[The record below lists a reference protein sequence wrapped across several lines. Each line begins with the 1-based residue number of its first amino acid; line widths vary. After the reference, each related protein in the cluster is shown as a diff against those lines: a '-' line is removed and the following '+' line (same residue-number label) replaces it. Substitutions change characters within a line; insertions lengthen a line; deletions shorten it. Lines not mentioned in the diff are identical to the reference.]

1 MIFHSL
7 DFLLFML
14 FVLAVYWQ
22 LGRRA
27 QNLFLLGVSYFF
39 YGYVHPWFLY
49 LIFASTV
56 VDYLCG
62 LTMARF
68 PEKKRFVLWFSMV
81 SNLTFL
87 GYFKYFGFFVENVA
101 ELLRLLGLPS
111 FTNTLDIFLPVGI
124 SFYTFQS
131 MSYII
136 DVYAGRL
143 KARENFFE
151 FALFVVFFPQLVAG
165 PIERAITFLPQI
177 EKARS
182 ISATDVRDA
191 LFLLVWG
198 FFKKLVIADNVA
210 YIVNKL
216 FALEETTF
224 ALAWI
229 GVLAFGVQVYADF
242 SAYTDMAHG
251 SARLIG
257 FKLSPNFNHPFI
269 AASPAE
275 FWKRWHISL
284 SSYIQDYIFLPL
296 FFHFRARGVRYGV
309 EKGLLITFFL
319 IGLWHGAGWNFIV
332 FGLYH
337 GMLVI
342 VYDRCKAVTP
352 IGIRESPWIRP
363 FQVVLM
369 FFFIHVGFLLF
380 REGEIAYIVRHLSL
394 SPFATTTALQDRAAW
409 FLFGQTLLWS
419 LPLWINTAY
428 VHVKDHL
435 FRAPESRIRTA
446 LHLLVSALMFYAILV
461 VRGDSEAFIYFQ
473 F

>member
-7 DFLLFML
+7 DFLLFFL

-27 QNLFLLGVSYFF
+27 QNLFLLGMSYFF

-56 VDYLCG
+56 VDYFCG
-62 LTMARF
+62 LTIARH
-68 PEKKRFVLWFSMV
+68 PEKKRFVLWFSIV

-87 GYFKYFGFFVENVA
+87 CYFKYFGFFVDNVA
-101 ELLRLLGLPS
+101 ELLHLLGLPS

-177 EKARS
+177 EKERS

-210 YIVNKL
+210 YIANKL

-224 ALAWI
+224 ALAWT
-229 GVLAFGVQVYADF
+229 GVFAFGVQVYADF
-242 SAYTDMAHG
+242 SAYTDIAHA

-296 FFHFRARGVRYGV
+296 YFRFRTRGVRYAV

-319 IGLWHGAGWNFIV
+319 IGLWHGAGWNFIL
-332 FGLYH
+332 FGIYH

-342 VYDRCKAVTP
+342 VYDRCKVVTP
-352 IGIRESPWIRP
+352 IGIRENPWMRP
-363 FQVVLM
+363 FQILLM
-369 FFFIHVGFLLF
+369 FSLANVGFLLF
-380 REGEIAYIVRHLSL
+380 RESEMDYILRHLTL
-394 SPFATTTALQDRAAW
+394 SPLAATGELQWRAAC
-409 FLFGQTLLWS
+409 FLFGQALFFS
-419 LPLWINTAY
+419 LPLWIHTAY
-428 VHVKDHL
+428 AHMGHRL
-435 FRAPESRIRTA
+435 IPAESWFRTF
-446 LHLLVSALMFYAILV
+446 LQVMVSAAMFLAILV
-461 VRGDSEAFIYFQ
+461 ARGDSEEFIYFQ